1 MYSSK
6 QKISVNINCRM
17 TISMR
22 NFFFIIFCKPDIF
35 YQTTCPLE
43 GNFLSFPEAYHY
55 YYYLLLSEKMYK
67 FLFCVYYK

>member
-1 MYSSK
+1 
-6 QKISVNINCRM
+6 
-17 TISMR
+17 MR

-43 GNFLSFPEAYHY
+43 GNFLSFREAYHY